1 MILLAISNSKSN
13 VTLVFG
19 PSIAMR
25 RLYLGTDP
33 YDPSSAAGLVYL
45 HEKNVCFMGFRL
57 AK

>member
-1 MILLAISNSKSN
+1 MILLSISKSN